1 MANTIQSAPA
11 QQKKHV
17 SNQEFVLFLIS
28 VFFYTNMTGMVNGYR
43 QAYLVNVLR
52 LDSGSVS
59 LINAICG
66 ILGFALS
73 FFYAIIMDNR
83 KKSKLGKFRPLGLA
97 SAVPM
102 GILTV
107 MMFVTP
113 QMPLPIMIA
122 YLCTVQLLQGAAS
135 YFGNSVNMV
144 GVVMT
149 PNTQERDKILSFRGI
164 SSAIGNSAPLVIVLV
179 IGLLRKPGII
189 QTEAM
194 MYIVSAALCGLVGT
208 LSMLAGMKAVR
219 ERIVYSEKRENPL
232 LGFRDVIGNKYAILV
247 LISEFLKNFRQ
258 IANYM
263 GIFLAVALLGDPSKF
278 ILFGLPTGIGTF
290 VGMLIVNAL
299 LKKFTSKQI
308 YIASG
313 VYSVLAN
320 GAAFATG
327 ILCFNHPEQ
336 SSLTVL
342 FVVCLFLIGL
352 QFGASNLLPSMFQA
366 DILEDI
372 ELKTGK
378 RLDASLGFIIS
389 AGSSL
394 SGLIAQSLPPRILYG
409 DHSIIQYIQP
419 VDQMVDGVM
428 QTVYQTQA
436 YDTKVK
442 LLFFYTL
449 FHGMMMLLAGL
460 PFFLY
465 KLTGKERDRVH
476 EEVLRRREALGEEL
490 GVTKGEEEAR

>member
-1 MANTIQSAPA
+1 MESTMQSTPA
-11 QQKKHV
+11 QQKKYV
-17 SNQEFVLFLIS
+17 SNKEFILFLIS

-59 LINAICG
+59 TINMICG

-73 FFYAIIMDNR
+73 FFYAIVMDNR
-83 KKSKLGKFRPLGLA
+83 KKSKLGKFRPLGFA
-97 SAVPM
+97 SAIPM

-113 QMPLPIMIA
+113 QIPLPFMIA
-122 YLCTVQLLQGAAS
+122 YLCIVQLLQGAAV

-149 PNTQERDKILSFRGI
+149 PNTQERDRILSFRGI

-179 IGLLRKPGII
+179 IGLLREPGII
-189 QTEAM
+189 KTEAM
-194 MYIVSAALCGLVGT
+194 MYIVSAALCGLAGT

-232 LGFRDVIGNKYAILV
+232 LGFRDVLGNNYALLV
-247 LISEFLKNFRQ
+247 LLSEFLKNFRQ

-278 ILFGLPTGIGTF
+278 VLFGLPTGIGTF

-320 GAAFATG
+320 GGAFVTG
-327 ILCFNHPEQ
+327 LLFFNHPGQ
-336 SSLTVL
+336 TFLTLL
-342 FVVCLFLIGL
+342 FFVFLFLIGL
-352 QFGASNLLPSMFQA
+352 QFGASNLLPNMFQA

-378 RLDASLGFIIS
+378 RLDASLAFIIS

-394 SGLIAQSLPPRILYG
+394 SGLIASSLSPLILYG
-409 DHSIIQYIQP
+409 EHSIIHYIPP
-419 VDQMVDGVM
+419 VDQMIDGAM
-428 QTVYQTQA
+428 QTVYQTQP
-436 YDTKVK
+436 YSTKVS

-449 FHGMMMLLAGL
+449 FHGIMMLLAGL
-460 PFFLY
+460 PFLFYQLS
-465 KLTGKERDRVH
+465 GKERERVH
-476 EEVLRRREALGEEL
+476 EEVLRRRDELDKERGSTEESEL
-490 GVTKGEEEAR
+490 

>member
-1 MANTIQSAPA
+1 MAGIAQSVSA

-17 SNQEFVLFLIS
+17 SNQEFILFLIG

-66 ILGFALS
+66 VLGFALS

-83 KKSKLGKFRPLGLA
+83 KKSRLGKFRPLGLA
-97 SAVPM
+97 SAIPM
-102 GILTV
+102 GVLTV

-113 QMPLPIMIA
+113 QMPLPFMIA

-135 YFGNSVNMV
+135 YFGNSINMV

-189 QTEAM
+189 KTEEM

-208 LSMLAGMKAVR
+208 LSMLAGMKVVR
-219 ERIVYSEKRENPL
+219 ERITYSEKRENPL
-232 LGFRDVIGNKYAILV
+232 LGFRDVIGNRYAILV
-247 LISEFLKNFRQ
+247 LVSEFLKNFRQ

-278 ILFGLPTGIGTF
+278 VLFGLPTGVGTF

-299 LKKFTSKQI
+299 LRKFTSKQI

-320 GAAFATG
+320 GGAFATG
-327 ILCFNHPEQ
+327 LLYFNHPDQ
-336 SSLTVL
+336 SFLTIL
-342 FVVCLFLIGL
+342 FFAFLFLIGL
-352 QFGASNLLPSMFQA
+352 QFGASNLLPTMFQA

-378 RLDASLGFIIS
+378 RLDASLGFIIG
-389 AGSSL
+389 AGSSI
-394 SGLIAQSLPPRILYG
+394 SGLIASSVSPLILYG
-409 DHSIIQYIQP
+409 NKSIIQYIPP

-428 QTVYQTQA
+428 KTVYQVQP
-436 YDTKVK
+436 DNTKIK
-442 LLFFYTL
+442 LLFFYTI
-449 FHGMMMLLAGL
+449 FHGIMMLLAGL
-460 PFFLY
+460 PFFFYQLA
-465 KLTGKERDRVH
+465 GKERERVH
-476 EEVLRRREALGEEL
+476 EEVLRRREALREETGEKE
-490 GVTKGEEEAR
+490 

>member
-1 MANTIQSAPA
+1 MESTVQSAPA
-11 QQKKHV
+11 QRKKYV
-17 SNQEFVLFLIS
+17 SNKEFILFLTS

-52 LDSGSVS
+52 LESGSVS
-59 LINAICG
+59 TINMICG

-73 FFYAIIMDNR
+73 FFYAIVMDNR
-83 KKSKLGKFRPLGLA
+83 RKSKLGKFRPLGLA

-102 GILTV
+102 GVLTV
-107 MMFVTP
+107 FMFVTP
-113 QMPLPIMIA
+113 ELPLPFLIA
-122 YLCTVQLLQGAAS
+122 YLCTVQLLQGAAN
-135 YFGNSVNMV
+135 YFANSVNMV

-149 PNTQERDKILSFRGI
+149 PNTQERDQILSFRGI
-164 SSAIGNSAPLVIVLV
+164 SSAIGNSAPLVVVLV
-179 IGLLRKPGII
+179 IGLLREPGII
-189 QTEAM
+189 KTEEM
-194 MYIVSAALCGLVGT
+194 MYIVSAVLCGLVGT

-219 ERIVYSEKRENPL
+219 ERIVYSEKRENPM

-247 LISEFLKNFRQ
+247 LVSEFLKNFRQ

-278 ILFGLPTGIGTF
+278 VLFGLPTGIGTF

-313 VYSVLAN
+313 VYSVVAN
-320 GAAFATG
+320 GGAFVTG
-327 ILCFNHPEQ
+327 LLYFNRPGESFLTILF
-336 SSLTVL
+336 
-342 FVVCLFLIGL
+342 FAFLFLIGL
-352 QFGASNLLPSMFQA
+352 QFGASNLLPNMFQA

-378 RLDASLGFIIS
+378 RLDASLAFII
-389 AGSSL
+389 GIGGTL
-394 SGLIAQSLPPRILYG
+394 SGLIASSVSPLILYG
-409 DHSIIQYIQP
+409 GRSIIQYIPP
-419 VDQMVDGVM
+419 VDEMVNGVM
-428 QTVYQTQA
+428 QTVYQTQP

-449 FHGMMMLLAGL
+449 FHGIMMLLAGL
-460 PFFLY
+460 PFFFY
-465 KLTGKERDRVH
+465 KLSGKERVRVH
-476 EEVLRRREALGEEL
+476 EEVLRRREALGKEIGGAEDAAQ
-490 GVTKGEEEAR
+490 TR